1 MGGTLDFTIIHPP
14 PSCSALLLRDA
25 MKLHADH
32 ASFSSIQSYGP
43 GWIQVNGQRWTNGV
57 VLAPEQE
64 PVAWSGVQ
72 FDDLTPED
80 FSQLLQHRPEVVL
93 FGSGERLRHVRPAL
107 LRALVDAR
115 VGVETMGTA
124 AACRTYNILSQEGRR
139 VVAALLVDAA

>member
-1 MGGTLDFTIIHPP
+1 MGVTLNFTIIHPP
-14 PSCSALLLRDA
+14 PYCSARSRRDA

-43 GWIQVNGQRWTNGV
+43 GWIQVNGQRWANGV

-64 PVAWSGVQ
+64 PAAWSATR

-80 FSQLLQHRPEVVL
+80 FAQLLQHRPEVVL

-107 LRALVDAR
+107 LRALFDAR
-115 VGVETMGTA
+115 VGIETMGTA
-124 AACRTYNILSQEGRR
+124 AACRTYNILAQEGRR
-139 VVAALLVDAA
+139 VVAALLVDAI